1 MKKLLCSLL
10 LLVIL
15 VTLTI
20 TPTSYTYAGPPR
32 VTPIVYLNNQK
43 LDCDALV
50 FYRYAFISFRDIFS
64 QFDMDIDWNQATQ
77 TVTANTKDG
86 STTIV
91 LKNASQTVYING
103 KPVQVAS
110 APFIDG
116 DTLFVNLR
124 VVSEALGAKV
134 QYVKATPN
142 HGQYNT
148 PAASIYIT
156 TKQ

>member
-43 LDCDALV
+43 LDCDALIV
-50 FYRYAFISFRDIFS
+50 DYYAFISFRDIFS

-77 TVTANTKDG
+77 TVTAKTKDG
-86 STTIV
+86 SKTIV
-91 LKNASQTVYING
+91 LTNASKTVYING
-103 KPVQVAS
+103 KPLHVVS
-110 APFIDG
+110 APFVGG

-134 QYVKATPN
+134 QFVKAAPN

-148 PAASIYIT
+148 PASSIYIT
-156 TKQ
+156 TNQ